1 MLDFLQGILF
11 ALVPSILVVAWLI
24 WRATPFDR
32 ERDQLDQH

>member
-1 MLDFLQGILF
+1 MLSVLQGILL
-11 ALVPSILVVAWLI
+11 ALLPSILVVAWLI